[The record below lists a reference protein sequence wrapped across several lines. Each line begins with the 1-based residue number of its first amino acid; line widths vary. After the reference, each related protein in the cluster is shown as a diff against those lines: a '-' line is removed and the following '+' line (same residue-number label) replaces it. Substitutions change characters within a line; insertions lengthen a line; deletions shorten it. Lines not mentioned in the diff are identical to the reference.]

1 MRATWSGSKSG
12 KFAVDKGCAIP
23 VPDGDREA
31 GEQGHMV

>member
-12 KFAVDKGCAIP
+12 RFAVDKGCAILVP
-23 VPDGDREA
+23 VGEGEA